1 MLLSAFQQSPLCG
14 SSADAYVQPPFPKP
28 LLPHP
33 PPISRLPPP
42 SPRQGR
48 DGGITRQEQ
57 SSQRY
62 SDRTGAALHADEE
75 EER

>member
-14 SSADAYVQPPFPKP
+14 SSADAFAQPPTSPSHLHLHRP
-28 LLPHP
+28 
-33 PPISRLPPP
+33 PPP

-62 SDRTGAALHADEE
+62 SDRAGAAQHTDEE